1 MFHQSYP
8 SALSYRSPV
17 SQPGPR
23 EKYLAALAEAKAA
36 EAEYLAAE
44 QLQQEED
51 QLRQRLEQ
59 IQRLKHQ
66 PSTYYIPT
74 QPLQPPQPAPLD
86 LDALRR
92 QITAEERARIVREQ
106 ELETLRV
113 QESQRKARKL
123 EALRIHEAREAQQ
136 AARNIERSRALA
148 ARRAELQALTQRAL
162 APSVHF
168 VASEDALVPRA
179 HHGRPH
185 HRATYPEFRN
195 SVQVPV
201 LPGRHYRH
209 AHDCGSE
216 RKPTQEPRTSHVEI
230 VDLVNQ
236 LFGGRAEARAE
247 PPKTEVPAPT
257 APQAASLEH
266 LLQHIFGGKAA
277 PQTED
282 EVKPATEAAP
292 QPRAEAPMTLDQLIG
307 HFLGAAGVETEQSKP
322 STSSTTVSAPAP
334 SSEKKEADPASQ
346 SAPAAK
352 PAPAPTPAAQP
363 VGLEQILGHFLGAA
377 GRNAA
382 SNQAGAHEVDLQQLF
397 NMFLDGAA
405 PAPAQPQV
413 RKFVPLIVRRG
424 GTNNIRFLK
433 AGPSKSASASTN
445 TNDPTPTVKK
455 TEREEREERELQ
467 EAIRMS
473 LADSQPSSTTSENKG
488 KAPAP
493 APVKDVASSTAEVHA
508 IDASFSALSNEFVF
522 PTQLDFSTSR
532 TSSPTRSTAAEESVM
547 ANLSY
552 SAQNQPVR
560 FYHQALSGLL
570 AKLDA
575 VESFGDEGLR
585 HERKEVV
592 GRVEGAMDE
601 VERVVEAK
609 WRKWAGRERA
619 VDSAPSP
626 QIDDKEEQDAPLL
639 VAAEDVNATDAA
651 ESAESVEVA
660 ESEPVLVPE
669 SITESAV
676 EADATLSSPSPPAN
690 EPLSAAE
697 SVVTLRPSSPA
708 PSDADEVSASPAP
721 STIDTFLL
729 PASATTPVIQKKPRA
744 SDSDVGSDW
753 SELDA

>member
-17 SQPGPR
+17 TQAGPR
-23 EKYLAALAEAKAA
+23 ENYLAALAEAKAA

-74 QPLQPPQPAPLD
+74 QPLQHQSAPLD
-86 LDALRR
+86 LDALRH
-92 QITAEERARIVREQ
+92 QIAAEERARIVREQ

-113 QESQRKARKL
+113 QETQRKAREL
-123 EALRIHEAREAQQ
+123 EALRIHEARKAQQ
-136 AARNIERSRALA
+136 AARDMERSRALA

-185 HRATYPEFRN
+185 HRPTYPEFRN

-209 AHDCGSE
+209 AHDSGSE
-216 RKPTQEPRTSHVEI
+216 RKPTQEPKTSHVEI

-257 APQAASLEH
+257 ASQAVSLEH

-292 QPRAEAPMTLDQLIG
+292 QPRAEAP
-307 HFLGAAGVETEQSKP
+307 SP
-322 STSSTTVSAPAP
+322 SISSSVTSSALRASRPSNQNPRLPVPRHQPRHRPLSQIRPYPHSGCSARR
-334 SSEKKEADPASQ
+334 SR
-346 SAPAAK
+346 
-352 PAPAPTPAAQP
+352 
-363 VGLEQILGHFLGAA
+363 GILGHFLGAA

-382 SNQAGAHEVDLQQLF
+382 SHQAGAHEVDLQQLF
-397 NMFLDGAA
+397 NVFLGGAA
-405 PAPAQPQV
+405 PAPAQPQ
-413 RKFVPLIVRRG
+413 
-424 GTNNIRFLK
+424 
-433 AGPSKSASASTN
+433 AGPSKSSSGSTN
-445 TNDPTPTVKK
+445 TNDATSAVKK
-455 TEREEREERELQ
+455 TEREERQGPR
-467 EAIRMS
+467 S
-473 LADSQPSSTTSENKG
+473 G
-488 KAPAP
+488 
-493 APVKDVASSTAEVHA
+493 PVKDVASSTAEVHA

-522 PTQLDFSTSR
+522 PTQLNFSTSR
-532 TSSPTRSTAAEESVM
+532 TSSPTRSTATEESVM

-619 VDSAPSP
+619 VESAPSP

-660 ESEPVLVPE
+660 ESEPVPVPE
-669 SITESAV
+669 EIPEPTTVPE
-676 EADATLSSPSPPAN
+676 LSSPSPAVEAEAAPAPN
-690 EPLSAAE
+690 TPASEPSSAAV
-697 SVVTLRPSSPA
+697 SVATLRPTASSPSSPTSPDIDIDVDA
-708 PSDADEVSASPAP
+708 PLPSAIDSGAFLPPASPAALVP
-721 STIDTFLL
+721 QET
-729 PASATTPVIQKKPRA
+729 PRA
-744 SDSDVGSDW
+744 SDADADADVDVGSDW
-753 SELDA
+753 SEVDA